1 MGNGRLIPATDT
13 KIKPALPARE
23 EDKGRDGL
31 TEKPPAAEFILCR
44 QSARKAHSQ
53 RSNEVNQSHVHILQ
67 GIKWNPACQGGILVA
82 VDAARGLSRG
92 ISEWEKSESPFRQR
106 SFLPKEFSKKS
117 SQPDSDKGKSSRE
130 EGKGETW
137 DRNEVERGEC
147 KKHRGYGAETIS
159 EIPID
164 RRIER
169 TERKTYVYDE

>member
-1 MGNGRLIPATDT
+1 MPIGRFEVIDT
-13 KIKPALPARE
+13 ESLVIEPPLPCK
-23 EDKGRDGL
+23 EDKMGRG
-31 TEKPPAAEFILCR
+31 TT
-44 QSARKAHSQ
+44 
-53 RSNEVNQSHVHILQ
+53 VNQSHVHILQ

-117 SQPDSDKGKSSRE
+117 SQPDSGK
-130 EGKGETW
+130 EGRETW
-137 DRNEVERGEC
+137 DRNEVGRGGR
-147 KKHRGYGAETIS
+147 KKHRGYDAAASVLTKEKSSALEEPTCGTLSPETIS

-169 TERKTYVYDE
+169 TERKTCVYDE

>member
-1 MGNGRLIPATDT
+1 
-13 KIKPALPARE
+13 
-23 EDKGRDGL
+23 
-31 TEKPPAAEFILCR
+31 
-44 QSARKAHSQ
+44 
-53 RSNEVNQSHVHILQ
+53 VHILQ

-130 EGKGETW
+130 GGKGETW
-137 DRNEVERGEC
+137 DRNEVGRDGR
-147 KKHRGYGAETIS
+147 KKYRGYDAAASVLANCNVKEKSSALEEPTCGTLSPETIS

-169 TERKTYVYDE
+169 TKRKTYVCIMNN